1 MQPVS
6 LKRVRLK
13 PLLSFKHDKGKT
25 SIEMLAGEYETVL
38 YSIRQDDSQS
48 QATGEVTEARLD

>member
-1 MQPVS
+1 MQAVS
-6 LKRVRLK
+6 LKRVGLK
-13 PLLSFKHDKGKT
+13 PLLSFTHDEGKT

-48 QATGEVTEARLD
+48 QATGEVMDARQD